1 MWIRIKK
8 PEGLEITPACN
19 ISIYPQNVR
28 KDEQKFK
35 GSIRIEPSKKNGK
48 VAYPPM
54 KLESLWALAN
64 FSQLADLNL
73 MKYALTMS
81 EQSEETKSKY
91 SIYLK
96 EPEYL

>member
-1 MWIRIKK
+1 
-8 PEGLEITPACN
+8 
-19 ISIYPQNVR
+19 
-28 KDEQKFK
+28 
-35 GSIRIEPSKKNGK
+35 
-48 VAYPPM
+48 M